1 MPKGYRPYLPDQD
14 LLLPP
19 SLREWMAEEHLVY
32 FVSDVVDQLD
42 LSAIHAVYGEEK
54 RGQPPYDPRL
64 MTKLLVYGYCT
75 GVFSSRRIQKRLQE
89 DIPFKVLAAGNEP
102 DFRTISDF
110 RKIHVGTLQGLF
122 EQVLEMALEVGAVKV
137 GRVTLDGTKVKA
149 NASKHKA
156 MSYGRMKEKQEQ
168 LRDEVK
174 QLLEQAEAADEE
186 EDRRHGSQRGDELP
200 EELRRR
206 ETRLAK
212 IKIAKKVVEQR
223 AREKAAAE
231 GKSAAEAKRAKP
243 DDKDQYNFT
252 DPESRIMKGAD
263 GFVQGYNAQASVE
276 PEMLLIVG
284 QSVTEAAN
292 DKQQLEPMVEAIEQ
306 QSGQRPKAVLA
317 DSGYCSEENLA
328 YLESAD
334 QPERK
339 IDGFI
344 ATGKQKH
351 GEHRLPCKPGPLPKG
366 ATKVDRMKRKLQT
379 KVGKAVYAARKCV
392 VEPVFGQIKQAR
404 GFRQFLLRGKDKVK
418 GEWALV
424 CLTHNILR
432 LHAAIQPA
440 ERHRRMFSLKIAAA
454 EFPGAIWLAGTPRA
468 GVSRRIRATQ
478 GFGSPAHRALFLG
491 QAPRCG
497 RKSPVHSDPARSFKI
512 RNHRALPARHRHGG
526 AFDHQSIGT
535 PGPARHCSGC
545 HFLSPER

>member
-19 SLREWMAEEHLVY
+19 SLREWVAEEHLVY

-110 RKIHVGTLQGLF
+110 RKIHIATLQGLF

-137 GRVTLDGTKVKA
+137 GRVSVDGTKVKA

-156 MSYGRMKEKQEQ
+156 MSYGRIEEKQQQ
-168 LRDEVK
+168 LKEEVK
-174 QLLEQAEAADEE
+174 QLLEQAEAADAE

-212 IKIAKKVVEQR
+212 IKLAKKVIEQR

-231 GKSAAEAKRAKP
+231 GKSTIAAKRAKP
-243 DDKDQYNFT
+243 EDKDQYNFT
-252 DPESRIMKGAD
+252 DPESRIMKSAD
-263 GFVQGYNAQASVE
+263 GFVQGYNAQAAVE

-284 QSVTEAAN
+284 QTVTEAAN

-306 QSGQRPKAVLA
+306 QSGQRPEEILA
-317 DSGYCSEENLA
+317 DSGYCSEENLG
-328 YLESAD
+328 YLDSAE

-339 IDGFI
+339 IEGFI

-351 GEHRLPCKPGPLPKG
+351 GEHRLPCKRGPLPKD
-366 ATKVDRMKRKLQT
+366 ATRVERMKRKLQT

-404 GFRQFLLRGKDKVK
+404 GFRQFLLRGKEKVK

-432 LHAAIQPA
+432 LHAA
-440 ERHRRMFSLKIAAA
+440 LK
-454 EFPGAIWLAGTPRA
+454 PR
-468 GVSRRIRATQ
+468 
-478 GFGSPAHRALFLG
+478 
-491 QAPRCG
+491 
-497 RKSPVHSDPARSFKI
+497 
-512 RNHRALPARHRHGG
+512 
-526 AFDHQSIGT
+526 
-535 PGPARHCSGC
+535 
-545 HFLSPER
+545 

>member
-14 LLLPP
+14 FLLPP
-19 SLREWMAEEHLVY
+19 SLREWLAEEHLAY

-42 LSAIHAVYGEEK
+42 LSAMHAVYGEEK

-110 RKIHVGTLQGLF
+110 RKIHIGTLQGLF

-137 GRVTLDGTKVKA
+137 GRVSLDGTKVKA

-156 MSYGRMKEKQEQ
+156 MSYGRMKEKQQQ
-168 LRDEVK
+168 LREEVK

-186 EDRRHGSQRGDELP
+186 EDRRHGDRRGDELP

-212 IKIAKKVVEQR
+212 IKQAKKVIEQR

-231 GKSAAEAKRAKP
+231 GKSAEEAKRAQP

-252 DPESRIMKGAD
+252 DPESRIMKSGD
-263 GFVQGYNAQASVE
+263 GFVQAYNAQAAVE

-292 DKQQLEPMVEAIEQ
+292 DKKQLEPMVELIEQ
-306 QSGQRPKAVLA
+306 QSGQRPEAILA
-317 DSGYCSEENLA
+317 DSGYCSEENLS
-328 YLESAD
+328 YLESAG
-334 QPERK
+334 QPERQ
-339 IDGFI
+339 IEGFI
-344 ATGKQKH
+344 ATGKQTH
-351 GEHRLPCKPGPLPKG
+351 GEHRLPCQRGPLPKG
-366 ATKVDRMKRKLQT
+366 ATQVDRMRRKLQT

-404 GFRQFLLRGKDKVK
+404 GFRQFLLRGKEKVK

-432 LHAAIQPA
+432 LWAAQQP
-440 ERHRRMFSLKIAAA
+440 
-454 EFPGAIWLAGTPRA
+454 
-468 GVSRRIRATQ
+468 
-478 GFGSPAHRALFLG
+478 
-491 QAPRCG
+491 C
-497 RKSPVHSDPARSFKI
+497 
-512 RNHRALPARHRHGG
+512 
-526 AFDHQSIGT
+526 
-535 PGPARHCSGC
+535 
-545 HFLSPER
+545 